1 MAQCLNVLWDCL
13 NINLPLKLKSKF
25 ANSLVATGHIV
36 SVDFPSLLPP
46 QMWFTV
52 LAINNRFYDT
62 SARQWYWY
70 K

>member
-1 MAQCLNVLWDCL
+1 MAQSLNVLWDCL

-36 SVDFPSLLPP
+36 SVDFPSLLP